1 MYFYHVHEVHNMVK
15 LERKDLIQ
23 GKWPSSLHTALNSS
37 SNLVQT
43 CSAKCKDMQ
52 IERHECK

>member
-1 MYFYHVHEVHNMVK
+1 MVK

-23 GKWPSSLHTALNSS
+23 GNWPSSLHTALNSS